1 MAKKRLF
8 IFEVAICNFMSAFT
22 FLKSQ
27 YVTSS
32 YTYVKRLKTTTMA
45 DNKDKK
51 VLNVPHLRFPEFGG
65 EWEKCSIQDYG
76 EVVTGNTPP
85 TSHTE
90 YYKNGSCLWA
100 SPADLG
106 INKNITETKTKLSFS
121 GFKKTRNIPKG
132 SVLVTCIG
140 STIGKMGMATE
151 TMSTNQQINS
161 IVVNGKSNSNFV
173 YYAICRAFPRYLSE
187 VGVQAVPI
195 LSKSN
200 FEELPN
206 YTTCRKEQDKI
217 GYFFN
222 LLDERIA
229 TQNKIIEDLKL
240 LRSAISDAMF
250 CTPKQSAPR
259 KRIKGFYSDWQKV
272 HLKDICSRV
281 SQKNTNGRCDLVLT
295 IAAKYGLVS
304 QLDFFNKSVASEN
317 LEGYYLLQEG
327 DFAYNKS
334 YSSEYTCGAVKRLE
348 RYEEGVLSP
357 LYICFRPDPS
367 KVNSDYLSYYFESTK
382 WYREIMDISVEGA
395 RNHGLLNISVVD
407 YFNTIHRIPNM
418 DEQKC
423 IANVIKAIM
432 HKISSEQT
440 ILDCYIK
447 QRIFLLRQM
456 FI

>member
-1 MAKKRLF
+1 M
-8 IFEVAICNFMSAFT
+8 
-22 FLKSQ
+22 
-27 YVTSS
+27 
-32 YTYVKRLKTTTMA
+32 
-45 DNKDKK
+45 
-51 VLNVPHLRFPEFGG
+51 RFPEFSG

-85 TSHTE
+85 TSHAE

-195 LSKSN
+195 LSKAN
-200 FEELPN
+200 FEKLPN

-229 TQNKIIEDLKL
+229 TQNKIIEKLESLIKGLSQRLLSPKQGWTSYKLDELCQIKSGYSGIQVSFQTAYKVSRIETISNHCINMSRIGFVKEIPQEYKLRVGDILFSNINSVQYIGNTAFIDKDYGLYHGMNL
-240 LRSAISDAMF
+240 LRIVPDSRIVFPRFIHLLLCSERLLRHF
-250 CTPKQSAPR
+250 QSICNKAVSQASINQTSLGKTIMTIPSY
-259 KRIKGFYSDWQKV
+259 KEQQ
-272 HLKDICSRV
+272 HICS
-281 SQKNTNGRCDLVLT
+281 
-295 IAAKYGLVS
+295 II
-304 QLDFFNKSVASEN
+304 E
-317 LEGYYLLQEG
+317 
-327 DFAYNKS
+327 
-334 YSSEYTCGAVKRLE
+334 
-348 RYEEGVLSP
+348 
-357 LYICFRPDPS
+357 
-367 KVNSDYLSYYFESTK
+367 
-382 WYREIMDISVEGA
+382 SVE
-395 RNHGLLNISVVD
+395 RKLDIETSLLKMLQ
-407 YFNTIHRIPNM
+407 Y
-418 DEQKC
+418 QK
-423 IANVIKAIM
+423 
-432 HKISSEQT
+432 Q
-440 ILDCYIK
+440 Y
-447 QRIFLLRQM
+447 LLRQM